1 MWIQRKKN
9 VMEGLSI
16 IADGMDK
23 PLKTLIV
30 SPMYHINRHSR
41 VDLLQPCSSA
51 T

>member
-1 MWIQRKKN
+1 MKYRSMWIQRKKN

-30 SPMYHINRHSR
+30 SRCYVPH
-41 VDLLQPCSSA
+41 QQAQSS
-51 T
+51 